1 MLVVISHYCCY
12 SSIGERL
19 TVIAFPEFLVTL
31 CSTQAAFNN
40 MLTSAFGG
48 WWLVVGGWWLV
59 VGGWWLVMIRVLLY
73 VCLSN
78 VYPRLSADHQVLS
91 SHTNQPTSAHSFI
104 YIYFD
109 ALFYILRRT
118 N

>member
-40 MLTSAFGG
+40 MLTSAF
-48 WWLVVGGWWLV
+48 GGWWLV

-109 ALFYILRRT
+109 ALFYILQRT